1 MAGQRRRHRGRA
13 DQGRGCS
20 KHEDLD
26 AEMVANLKEPEPR
39 READVYF
46 SEEEEFSEYE
56 CEGCGSKSVGAS

>member
-1 MAGQRRRHRGRA
+1 
-13 DQGRGCS
+13 
-20 KHEDLD
+20 
-26 AEMVANLKEPEPR
+26 MVANLKEPEPR